1 MDFLKIL
8 NLIEDRDPE
17 MSERLNTR
25 RQALRDFADLG
36 KKLTAAAVPIAV
48 GSMFQKAYGQST
60 ASVVDVLNYALTLE
74 YLEYRFY
81 EKALATSGL
90 IPAGAPTAAITTI
103 MNHEK
108 AHVAFLTQAITG
120 AGGMPLSEPKFEFTR
135 EKGSGTEPSTNAFS
149 NYPFFLAVA
158 QSLEDTGV
166 RAYKGQA
173 PNLVKQ
179 NTVLTAALNIHSVEA
194 RHAAHIRQMR
204 RANGATTLKPWITGK
219 DSGVDNALVQA
230 IYDGEENITQGGVNI
245 TTLGSISNNAATEA
259 FDEPLTKE
267 QVLAVAGLFLAS

>member
-1 MDFLKIL
+1 MDFFKIL
-8 NLIEDRDPE
+8 NMLEERDPE

-36 KKLTAAAVPIAV
+36 KKLTMAAVPVAM

-60 ASVVDVLNYALTLE
+60 VNVVDVLNYALTLE

-81 EKALATSGL
+81 EKALASAGL

-108 AHVAFLTQAITG
+108 AHVAFLKTAITG
-120 AGGMPLSEPKFEFTR
+120 AGGTPVNEPKFDFSGGQ
-135 EKGSGTEPSTNAFS
+135 GSGTGPFATAFS
-149 NYPFFLAVA
+149 NYQLFLAVA

-173 PNLVKQ
+173 PGLVQQ
-179 NTVLTAALNIHSVEA
+179 NSVLTAALNIHSVEA
-194 RHAAHIRQMR
+194 RHASHLRQMR
-204 RANGATTLKPWITGK
+204 KANGALVKPWITGNT
-219 DSGVDNALVQA
+219 SGIDNAVVQA
-230 IYDGEENITQGGVNI
+230 IYNGEENTTQAGVDI
-245 TTLGSISNNAATEA
+245 KTLSGVSANAATEA

-267 QVLAVAGLFLAS
+267 QVLAVATLFLAS

>member
-1 MDFLKIL
+1 MDFFKIL
-8 NLIEDRDPE
+8 TMLEERDPE
-17 MSERLNTR
+17 MSDRLNTR

-36 KKLTAAAVPIAV
+36 KKLTMAAVPVAM

-60 ASVVDVLNYALTLE
+60 VNVVDVLNYALTLE

-81 EKALATSGL
+81 EKALASAGL

-108 AHVAFLTQAITG
+108 AHVDFLKTAITG
-120 AGGMPLSEPKFEFTR
+120 AGGTPVAEPRFDFSGGQ
-135 EKGSGTEPSTNAFS
+135 GSGTGPFATAFS
-149 NYPFFLAVA
+149 NYQLFLAVA

-173 PNLVKQ
+173 PGLVQQ
-179 NTVLTAALNIHSVEA
+179 NSVLTAALNIHSVEA
-194 RHAAHIRQMR
+194 RHASHIRQMR
-204 RANGATTLKPWITGK
+204 KANGASVKPWITGNT
-219 DSGVDNALVQA
+219 SGIDNAVVQA
-230 IYDGEENITQGGVNI
+230 IYNGEENTTQAGVDI
-245 TTLGSISNNAATEA
+245 KTLSGVSANAASEA

-267 QVLAVAGLFLAS
+267 QVLAVATLFLAS

>member
-81 EKALATSGL
+81 EKALATS
-90 IPAGAPTAAITTI
+90 
-103 MNHEK
+103 
-108 AHVAFLTQAITG
+108 
-120 AGGMPLSEPKFEFTR
+120 
-135 EKGSGTEPSTNAFS
+135 
-149 NYPFFLAVA
+149 
-158 QSLEDTGV
+158 
-166 RAYKGQA
+166 
-173 PNLVKQ
+173 
-179 NTVLTAALNIHSVEA
+179 
-194 RHAAHIRQMR
+194 
-204 RANGATTLKPWITGK
+204 
-219 DSGVDNALVQA
+219 
-230 IYDGEENITQGGVNI
+230 
-245 TTLGSISNNAATEA
+245 
-259 FDEPLTKE
+259 
-267 QVLAVAGLFLAS
+267 

>member
-8 NLIEDRDPE
+8 NMIEERDPE
-17 MSERLNTR
+17 MSDRLNSR
-25 RQALRDFADLG
+25 RKALRDFADLG
-36 KKLTAAAVPIAV
+36 KKLTMAAVPLAM

-60 ASVVDVLNYALTLE
+60 TSVVDVLNYALTLE

-81 EKALATSGL
+81 EKALASAGL

-108 AHVAFLTQAITG
+108 AHVNFLKTAITG
-120 AGGMPLSEPKFEFTR
+120 AGGTPVVEPKFDFSGGQGTGTGPFATAFT
-135 EKGSGTEPSTNAFS
+135 
-149 NYPFFLAVA
+149 NYQLFLAVA

-173 PNLVKQ
+173 PNLVQQ
-179 NTVLTAALNIHSVEA
+179 NAVLTAALNIHSVEA
-194 RHAAHIRQMR
+194 RHAAHIRMMR
-204 RANGATTLKPWITGK
+204 KANGASVKPWITGK
-219 DSGVDNALVQA
+219 DSGIDNAVVQP
-230 IYDGEENITQGGVNI
+230 IYNGEENTTQAGVDVK
-245 TTLGSISNNAATEA
+245 TLGSFSANAVTEA

-267 QVLAVAGLFLAS
+267 QVLAVATLFIAS